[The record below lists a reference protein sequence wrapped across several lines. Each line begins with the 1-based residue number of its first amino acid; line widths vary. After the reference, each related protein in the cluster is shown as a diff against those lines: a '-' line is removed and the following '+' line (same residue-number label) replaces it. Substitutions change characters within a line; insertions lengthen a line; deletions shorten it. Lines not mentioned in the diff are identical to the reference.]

1 MPCRL
6 IYPKSS
12 LLLVGLVLS
21 LLGAMVTDH
30 GVPAPMVDAAI
41 GAPQPLNAAV
51 TARAPAASPRAPAA
65 LPVALSDDAAE
76 LALLSA
82 R

>member
-12 LLLVGLVLS
+12 LLLVGLLLS
-21 LLGAMVTDH
+21 LLGAMVVDH
-30 GVPAPMVDAAI
+30 GLPVPVADAAI
-41 GAPQPLNAAV
+41 GSSQAPNAGA
-51 TARAPAASPRAPAA
+51 APPAPAASPI
-65 LPVALSDDAAE
+65 ALSGDAAE